1 MTWGYSNE
9 AFKRLRKIT
18 SLPNVTE
25 VKHDKAQTEITVP
38 TVSTSNTLT
47 FNNTPAL
54 TPIVTMANP
63 VPNVTVA
70 GRTFSLVNTSTPSS
84 AGNILLITTSSTMLS
99 GSQTTV
105 IPPLTSTKLSVS
117 SKMANKYLLKNN
129 LAHSYVHTA
138 DLIRCLF

>member
-18 SLPNVTE
+18 SLPNVAE
-25 VKHDKAQTEITVP
+25 VKHDKTPTENPVP
-38 TVSTSNTLT
+38 TVSSTNTFT

-54 TPIVTMANP
+54 TPIVTMANS

-84 AGNILLITTSSTMLS
+84 TGNILLITTSSTILS

-105 IPPLTSTKLSVS
+105 IPPLSSTKLSVS
-117 SKMANKYLLKNN
+117 SKMAV
-129 LAHSYVHTA
+129 S
-138 DLIRCLF
+138 IS